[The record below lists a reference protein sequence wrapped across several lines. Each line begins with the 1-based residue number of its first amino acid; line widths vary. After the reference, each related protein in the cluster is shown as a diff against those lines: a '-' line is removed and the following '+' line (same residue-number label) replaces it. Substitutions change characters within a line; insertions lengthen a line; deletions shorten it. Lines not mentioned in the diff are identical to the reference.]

1 MKSLASNHKIKR
13 ILSTL
18 SDFFNHLKT
27 GELSTMQI
35 IGLSLWPI
43 SILAVCASCLTL
55 LTGEH
60 TVVNSYLLGGERW
73 ENRLP
78 LYSGPGGFIYSPFFA
93 FLFSPLTY
101 LPTYVVDLLWRAI
114 SISFYFFSIILF
126 LKHLSENSEKK
137 LLEWLGIF
145 SLIAIPI
152 AFSGFRNGQMNV
164 ILTASMVMIS
174 HLLVRQRWHAS
185 ALLLALILCL
195 KPTFIVF
202 FLLATSLFRP
212 LWSWIL
218 FYLTLFLTLPF
229 YFTGLDYSY
238 QQYCN
243 YIEMMK
249 SAVDLGVNTPKW
261 ASFFNIPMQ
270 VLQVQIDHHTQ
281 VVVKLLLAFATWLS
295 CRYAV
300 RNFDPLTA
308 VVYLFS
314 FAGTYHLLFNP
325 RSVNTD
331 YIILGTIM
339 ATWFT
344 AALYLWNDKILTI
357 MIGILSV
364 GVLFAL
370 DLSRLFIPA
379 STSWVN
385 PLMALFFVAILIVN
399 QKNKRTFQT
408 IN

>member
-1 MKSLASNHKIKR
+1 
-13 ILSTL
+13 
-18 SDFFNHLKT
+18 
-27 GELSTMQI
+27 MQI

-43 SILAVCASCLTL
+43 SILAVFASYLTL

-60 TVVNSYLLGGERW
+60 TVIDSYLLGGELW
-73 ENRLP
+73 KNRLP
-78 LYSGPGGFIYSPFFA
+78 LYSGPGGFIYSPLFA

-101 LPTYVVDLLWRAI
+101 LPMYVVDLLWRAI
-114 SISFYFFSIILF
+114 SISFYFLSIIFF
-126 LKHLSENSEKK
+126 LKHISQNSEKK
-137 LLEWLGIF
+137 LLEWVGIF
-145 SLIAIPI
+145 SLIAVPI

-164 ILTASMVMIS
+164 ILTASMMMIS
-174 HLLVRQRWHAS
+174 HLLVQQRWHAS
-185 ALLLALILCL
+185 ALLLALIVCL

-212 LWSWIL
+212 LWPWIL
-218 FYLTLFLTLPF
+218 FYLTLFITLPF
-229 YFTGLDYSY
+229 YFTGFNYSY
-238 QQYCN
+238 QQYYN
-243 YIEMMK
+243 YINMIE
-249 SAVDLGVNTPKW
+249 SAIDLGINTPKW

-270 VLQVQIDHHTQ
+270 IFHIQVDHHTQ
-281 VVVKLLLAFATWLS
+281 VIVKSLLAFATWLS

-300 RNFDPLTA
+300 KHFDPLTA
-308 VVYLFS
+308 VIYIFS

-344 AALYLWNDKILTI
+344 AALYIWHDKRLTI

-370 DLSRLFIPA
+370 DLSRLLVPT

-399 QKNKRTFQT
+399 QKNKRTFQAVS
-408 IN
+408 